1 MQALEDMQAPAPQ
14 AGLEQAAD
22 ILSRL
27 IAFDTES
34 SKSNLD
40 LIAWVEA
47 YLAGLG
53 IASLRVPNAAGDK
66 AALFATIGPVVDGGV
81 VLSGHSDVVPVEGQ
95 IWTGHP
101 FTMRRDNGRIYGRGA
116 CDMKGFV
123 AIVLAMAAE
132 WKALPLQ
139 APLHILVSYDE
150 ETTCLGPVDTI
161 ARFGADLPR
170 PRAVIVGEPTMMQ
183 VVDAHKAVATYRTV
197 VTGRE
202 AHSSKPALGANA
214 VQGACEL
221 VHELYRIG
229 ADIAASS
236 GANDRFDPPVSTVH
250 VGTISGG
257 TARNILAREC
267 VFHWEFRA
275 LPGVPLDAARVRLDA
290 YARDVLLPRLRET
303 APEADV
309 VTVTEVEVP
318 GLAPEPG
325 SEAETLALRLTK
337 SNRTHAVAFAT
348 EGGRFQAGRV
358 ATVVCGPG
366 SIDQAHQ
373 PDEYITEAQIEAGI
387 AFMRDLGLAMC

>member
-1 MQALEDMQAPAPQ
+1 MTAPAPK
-14 AGLEQAAD
+14 AGIEEAAE

-34 SKSNLD
+34 QKSNLD
-40 LIAWVEA
+40 LIAWVED
-47 YLAGLG
+47 YLARLDV
-53 IASLRVPNAAGDK
+53 ASLRVPNQQGDK
-66 AALFATIGPVVDGGV
+66 AALFATIGPAVDGGV

-101 FTMRRDNGRIYGRGA
+101 FTMRREGGRIYGRGA

-132 WKALPLQ
+132 WKTMPLRT
-139 APLHILVSYDE
+139 PLHILISYDE

-183 VVDAHKAVATYRTV
+183 VVDAHKAVATYRTT

-221 VHELYRIG
+221 VSELYAIGDRI
-229 ADIAASS
+229 ARES
-236 GANDRFDPPVSTVH
+236 GENARFDPPVSTVH
-250 VGTISGG
+250 VGTIAGG

-275 LPGVPLDAARVRLDA
+275 LPGVPLDAARAQLDA
-290 YARDVLLPRLRET
+290 YARDVLLPRMRAT

-309 VTVTEVEVP
+309 ITLTEVEVP

-337 SNRTHAVAFAT
+337 SNYTQAVAFAT
-348 EGGRFQAGRV
+348 EGGRFQAGGV

-373 PDEYITEAQIEAGI
+373 PDEYIEDAQVEAGM
-387 AFMRDLGLAMC
+387 AFMRELARASC

>member
-1 MQALEDMQAPAPQ
+1 MSGNTAHDPLVLAQALLRCASVTPAD
-14 AGLEQAAD
+14 AGAQDVLATALEA
-22 ILSRL
+22 IGFTVTRL
-27 IAFDTES
+27 RYGEIE
-34 SKSNLD
+34 N
-40 LIAWVEA
+40 
-47 YLAGLG
+47 
-53 IASLRVPNAAGDK
+53 
-66 AALFATIGPVVDGGV
+66 LFARIGGEGPHICFA
-81 VLSGHSDVVPVEGQ
+81 GHTDVVPEGAAN
-95 IWTGHP
+95 WTSGP
-101 FTMRRDNGRIYGRGA
+101 FAGDIRDGVLYGRGA

-132 WKALPLQ
+132 WKTLPLQ
-139 APLHILVSYDE
+139 APLHILISYDE

-229 ADIAASS
+229 ADIAAAS
-236 GANDRFDPPVSTVH
+236 GANERFDPPVSTVH
-250 VGTISGG
+250 VGTIAGG

-267 VFHWEFRA
+267 AFHWEFRA
-275 LPGVPLDAARVRLDA
+275 LPGVPLDAARARLDA
-290 YARDVLLPRLRET
+290 YARDILLPRLRET

-337 SNRTHAVAFAT
+337 SNRTQAVAFAT
-348 EGGRFQAGRV
+348 EGGRFQAGGV

-387 AFMRDLGLAMC
+387 AFMRDLGLALC

>member
-1 MQALEDMQAPAPQ
+1 MQAPAPQ
-14 AGLEQAAD
+14 TGLEQAAD

-53 IASLRVPNAAGDK
+53 IKSLRVPNATGDK
-66 AALFATIGPVVDGGV
+66 AALFATIGPVIDGGV

-101 FTMRRDNGRIYGRGA
+101 FTMRRDAGRIYGRGA

-139 APLHILVSYDE
+139 APLHILISYDE
-150 ETTCLGPVDTI
+150 ETTCLGPVETI

-229 ADIAASS
+229 ADLAASS
-236 GANDRFDPPVSTVH
+236 GAIERFDPPVSTVH
-250 VGTISGG
+250 VGTIAGG

-267 VFHWEFRA
+267 AFHWEFRA
-275 LPGVPLDAARVRLDA
+275 LPGVPLDAARTRLDA
-290 YARDVLLPRLRET
+290 YARDILLPRLRES

-309 VTVTEVEVP
+309 ITVTEVEVP

-325 SEAETLALRLTK
+325 SEAEMLALRLTK
-337 SNRTHAVAFAT
+337 SNQTQAAAFAT
-348 EGGRFQAGRV
+348 EGGRFQAGGV

-373 PDEYITEAQIEAGI
+373 PDEYITEAQIESGI
-387 AFMRDLGLAMC
+387 AFMRDLGLALC

>member
-1 MQALEDMQAPAPQ
+1 MQAPAPQ
-14 AGLEQAAD
+14 TGLEQAAD

-53 IASLRVPNAAGDK
+53 INSLRVPNATGDK
-66 AALFATIGPVVDGGV
+66 AALFATIGPVIDGGV

-95 IWTGHP
+95 IWTGRP
-101 FTMRRDNGRIYGRGA
+101 FTMRREDGRIYGRGA

-139 APLHILVSYDE
+139 APLHILISYDE

-236 GANDRFDPPVSTVH
+236 GAIERFDPPVSTVH
-250 VGTISGG
+250 VGTIAGG

-267 VFHWEFRA
+267 AFHWEFRA
-275 LPGVPLDAARVRLDA
+275 LPGVPLDAARTRLDA

-309 VTVTEVEVP
+309 ITVTEVEVP
-318 GLAPEPG
+318 GLAPQPG

-337 SNRTHAVAFAT
+337 SNQTQAVAFAT
-348 EGGRFQAGRV
+348 EGGRFQAGGV

-373 PDEYITEAQIEAGI
+373 PDEYITEAQMEAGI
-387 AFMRDLGLAMC
+387 AFMRDLGRALC